1 MGRYHSS
8 RFSLTLSC
16 TPLNPSLPTALHCR
30 FFRGLLCTSAAAAA
44 EHSVSQRR
52 AMATP
57 SPPAQRQAKQPGVQH
72 EMEPQPSVTRQAYKP
87 ADKLKGKIALI
98 TGGDSGI
105 GRSVA
110 HHFALEGAA
119 VAFTYVSPREDK
131 DAQETLRLLRDA
143 QRPEHKQPLA
153 IPVDLGHHDNCKEVV
168 RKVAEHFGGNI
179 DVLVNNAAEQHTHKT
194 LEEISPEEWDR
205 TFKTNIHAYFLHGKE
220 GSCIINTTSVTA
232 YKGNPSLLP
241 YSTTKAAIVGLT
253 RSLALMVVDK
263 GIRVNGVAPGPVW
276 TPLIPASF
284 EEEKVEGF
292 GKQVPMKRVAQ
303 PDKIAPSYVFLACD
317 DSSYFTGQV
326 LHPNGEEVPR

>member
-1 MGRYHSS
+1 
-8 RFSLTLSC
+8 
-16 TPLNPSLPTALHCR
+16 
-30 FFRGLLCTSAAAAA
+30 
-44 EHSVSQRR
+44 
-52 AMATP
+52 MATP
-57 SPPAQRQAKQPGVQH
+57 SPPAQRQGQQPGVQQK
-72 EMEPQPSVTRQAYKP
+72 MEPQPSVTRKAYKP
-87 ADKLKGKIALI
+87 AEKLKGKIALI

-205 TFKTNIHAYFLHGKE
+205 TFKTNMHSYFYLSKYALPHMKE
-220 GSCIINTTSVTA
+220 GSCIINTTSVNA
-232 YKGNPSLLP
+232 YKGNASLLP
-241 YSTTKAAIVGLT
+241 YSTTKSAIVGFT

-303 PDKIAPSYVFLACD
+303 PDEIAPSYVFLACD

-326 LHPNGEEVPR
+326 LHPNGGVVVNA

>member
-1 MGRYHSS
+1 
-8 RFSLTLSC
+8 
-16 TPLNPSLPTALHCR
+16 
-30 FFRGLLCTSAAAAA
+30 
-44 EHSVSQRR
+44 
-52 AMATP
+52 MATTI
-57 SPPAQRQAKQPGVQH
+57 PAQRQAQQPGVQH
-72 EMEPQPSVTRQAYKP
+72 EMEPRPSVTREAYKP

-105 GRSVA
+105 GWSVA
-110 HHFALEGAA
+110 HYFALEGAA

-153 IPVDLGHHDNCKEVV
+153 IPVDLRHHDQCKEVV

-205 TFKTNIHAYFLHGKE
+205 TFKINIHAYFYMAKYALPHMKE
-220 GSCIINTTSVTA
+220 GSCIINTTSVAA
-232 YKGNPSLLP
+232 YSGNPTLLP

-276 TPLIPASF
+276 TPLVPAS
-284 EEEKVEGF
+284 
-292 GKQVPMKRVAQ
+292 
-303 PDKIAPSYVFLACD
+303 
-317 DSSYFTGQV
+317 
-326 LHPNGEEVPR
+326 

>member
-1 MGRYHSS
+1 
-8 RFSLTLSC
+8 
-16 TPLNPSLPTALHCR
+16 
-30 FFRGLLCTSAAAAA
+30 
-44 EHSVSQRR
+44 
-52 AMATP
+52 MATP
-57 SPPAQRQAKQPGVQH
+57 SPPAQRQGQQPGVQQK
-72 EMEPQPSVTRQAYKP
+72 MEPQPSVTRKAYKP
-87 ADKLKGKIALI
+87 AEKLKGKIALI

-205 TFKTNIHAYFLHGKE
+205 TFKTNMHSYFYL
-220 GSCIINTTSVTA
+220 SNCIINTTSVNA
-232 YKGNPSLLP
+232 YKGNASLLP
-241 YSTTKAAIVGLT
+241 YSTTKSAIV
-253 RSLALMVVDK
+253 
-263 GIRVNGVAPGPVW
+263 GVAPGPVW

-303 PDKIAPSYVFLACD
+303 PDEIAPSYVFLACD

-326 LHPNGEEVPR
+326 LHPNGGVVVNA